1 MPEGR
6 GGSETTLTVSVK
18 NPSDMPRTDQPV
30 VIPLQNYGYVA
41 SALVTHT
48 TEIPCQLDDLDQDD
62 DFDELCFLADLA
74 PNETKTYTVTLSSEG
89 EPRPYPARVYA
100 EMVMG
105 NKNVKEK
112 NKQNNFIESITARG
126 DCAYSYNLQHHH
138 GVDFESELNGIRI
151 YFDQRQTL
159 DLYGK
164 FKKRLELQ
172 DTQFYT
178 SEEQKAQGYG
188 DDVLWVGNTFGL
200 GAFRG
205 WDGQQP
211 TMIDPVRSRTQR
223 VISYGPLRT
232 IVEVIDRGWQLP
244 QHSTLNSQP
253 SSLNPQHSSLNT
265 KLSSLNTQL
274 STLNTQLSTLNTQL
288 STLNTQ
294 LSTLNTQI
302 NMTLRYTQY
311 AGHRDTDVDVFFN
324 RDASQYRFSTGIINV
339 KGSVEFSDHRGLR
352 ACWGTDYPS
361 TDTLKWKRETVGLA
375 VLIPQQHIVS
385 EEPAN
390 KDNYAFVVAPQKT
403 PTDDLQSPVTQHQSS
418 MSYKIAYCSDN
429 ETFGYHSSNDWFDWL
444 KLWRKEV
451 DTPVIIEIKE

>member
-1 MPEGR
+1 MR
-6 GGSETTLTVSVK
+6 HFFLFLTLCSTVFAAAQTTFTVSVK
-18 NPSDMPRTDQPV
+18 NPSSVARTDQPV
-30 VIPLQNYGYVA
+30 VLSLENYGVVA
-41 SALVTHT
+41 SALVTT
-48 TEIPCQLDDLDQDD
+48 GGTEIPCQLDDLDQDEQM
-62 DFDELCFLADLA
+62 DELCFLADLQ
-74 PNETKTYTVTLSSEG
+74 PKEQKVYTVALFPDG
-89 EPRPYPARVYA
+89 EPRQYKARVYA

-178 SEEQKAQGYG
+178 SDEQKNQGYG

-223 VISYGPLRT
+223 VIAYGPLRA
-232 IVEVIDRGWQLP
+232 IVEVVDRGWQLP
-244 QHSTLNSQP
+244 QTSNLKSP
-253 SSLNPQHSSLNT
+253 V
-265 KLSSLNTQL
+265 
-274 STLNTQLSTLNTQL
+274 
-288 STLNTQ
+288 
-294 LSTLNTQI
+294 

-324 RDASQYRFSTGIINV
+324 RDVSDCRFSTGIINV
-339 KGSVEFSDHRGLR
+339 KGSQEFSDKKGLR

-375 VLIPQQHIVS
+375 VLIPQKHIVS

-390 KDNYAFVVAPQKT
+390 KDNYAFVVSPSKSSTLKT
-403 PTDDLQSPVTQHQSS
+403 QSS
-418 MSYKIAYCSDN
+418 MAYKVAYCSDN
-429 ETFGYHSSNDWFDWL
+429 EEFGYHSATEWFDWL
-444 KLWRKEV
+444 KAWRKEV
-451 DTPVIIEIKE
+451 DAPIVIDVKR